1 MLGRL
6 PPPGTAE
13 TNTVPVPE
21 HQLPAEE
28 LLALTKELLFAQK
41 LGFKDPTLL
50 DDDLFTFTGPAVG
63 GPRSKA
69 DFLSPS
75 KTRRVLCVGT
85 FQFEDEAF
93 PDLDYQY
100 RDLAGVPVRYQSCL
114 VHVESAGDPH
124 GGPDKL
130 GTRCIH
136 RPSGPG
142 TVHPNC
148 GSMQFNTDGHCIG
161 MTGGYIMDRRD
172 GQYAGPGRDFWSVC
186 RHRSTESDTAV
197 PTLHPPPKPGAR
209 ETVLDATGG
218 TTVNNIGRKSMSSCN
233 CLPYEITNTNGYG
246 TVVPPPYSYCSLC
259 W

>member
-1 MLGRL
+1 VDVNCIFCFAHGDVSIGDPDRTGYAVDRRIGTTDGLGGLFGLLQGMRSPVPSFVTHTTGDLLAPLFRVLGLL

-41 LGFKDPTLL
+41 LGVEDPTLL
-50 DDDLFTFTGPAVG
+50 DEDRFTFTGPAVG

-100 RDLAGVPVRYQSCL
+100 RDLCGCARTIPIVS
-114 VHVESAGDPH
+114 
-124 GGPDKL
+124 
-130 GTRCIH
+130 GTR
-136 RPSGPG
+136 R
-142 TVHPNC
+142 V
-148 GSMQFNTDGHCIG
+148 
-161 MTGGYIMDRRD
+161 R
-172 GQYAGPGRDFWSVC
+172 
-186 RHRSTESDTAV
+186 
-197 PTLHPPPKPGAR
+197 
-209 ETVLDATGG
+209 GG
-218 TTVNNIGRKSMSSCN
+218 THTGTIQIGNTV
-233 CLPYEITNTNGYG
+233 Y
-246 TVVPPPYSYCSLC
+246 PPTQRTWHSPPEL
-259 W
+259 WFDAI